1 MLGPLNFHMN
11 LRISLPSSLGWG
23 DLLEKG
29 KATHSSILA
38 WRVRHNW
45 GAKCLGFPG
54 GSENKV
60 SVCLQCGRPG
70 FDLWVGKIPRRR
82 KWQPTQYSCLEKPM
96 DRGAWWARVHG
107 TTKSWAR
114 LSDLACSMYL
124 PICFLMVGSST
135 VLASIF
141 SSSYSAVFSQE
152 FHLLPW
158 LPLSLVN

>member
-1 MLGPLNFHMN
+1 MLVAVLCKPLHF
-11 LRISLPSSLGWG
+11 LGST
-23 DLLEKG
+23 KP
-29 KATHSSILA
+29 LA
-38 WRVRHNW
+38 H
-45 GAKCLGFPG
+45 GFLFPLAA
-54 GSENKV
+54 
-60 SVCLQCGRPG
+60 LQLCG

-107 TTKSWAR
+107 TTKSWTR